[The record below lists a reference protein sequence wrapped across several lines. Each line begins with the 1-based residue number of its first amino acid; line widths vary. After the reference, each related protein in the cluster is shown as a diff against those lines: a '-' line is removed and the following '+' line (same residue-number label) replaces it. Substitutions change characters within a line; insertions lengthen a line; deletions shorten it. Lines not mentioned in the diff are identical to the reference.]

1 LLIELREGGSSFLK
15 FISDSTSTDA
25 SNAPEIINVSDG
37 AVRAE
42 KGEPIK
48 TYLNSL
54 AKAIV
59 PFAFLSVTTGIAHAA
74 PSIDMSGVTSVML
87 TVQTA
92 CLLIGAIIVLIS
104 LVFSVFSFAGGNIMR
119 GVTGVAGVLFGGLV
133 IGMGPTWISSLTGQ
147 AVG

>member
-1 LLIELREGGSSFLK
+1 ME
-15 FISDSTSTDA
+15 FISDSVPTDA
-25 SNAPEIINVSDG
+25 PNAPETINVTRG
-37 AVRAE
+37 ATRAR
-42 KGEPIK
+42 KGDSIK
-48 TYLNSL
+48 AYLNTL
-54 AKAIV
+54 TKAIV
-59 PFAFLSVTTGIAHAA
+59 PFAFLTVTTGLAHAA

-119 GVTGVAGVLFGGLV
+119 GVSGVAGVLFGGLV

>member
-1 LLIELREGGSSFLK
+1 LK
-15 FISDSTSTDA
+15 FISGSVSTDA
-25 SNAPEIINVSDG
+25 INAPETINVSDG
-37 AVRAE
+37 AARAG
-42 KGEPIK
+42 KGESIN
-48 TYLNSL
+48 TYLNAF
-54 AKAIV
+54 AKVIV
-59 PFAFLSVTTGIAHAA
+59 PFAFLTVTTGIAHAA

-119 GVTGVAGVLFGGLV
+119 GVTGVAGVLFGGL

>member
-1 LLIELREGGSSFLK
+1 MK

-25 SNAPEIINVSDG
+25 SNAPEIINVSDR
-37 AVRAE
+37 VTRTK

-48 TYLNSL
+48 TYLNAF

-59 PFAFLSVTTGIAHAA
+59 PFAFFTVTTGIAHAA
-74 PSIDMSGVTSVML
+74 PSIDMSGVTSVLL

>member
-1 LLIELREGGSSFLK
+1 LE
-15 FISDSTSTDA
+15 FISDCFATDA
-25 SNAPEIINVSDG
+25 TTAPETINVSNG
-37 AVRAE
+37 ATRAR
-42 KGEPIK
+42 KGDSIK
-48 TYLNSL
+48 TYLNIFT
-54 AKAIV
+54 KAIV
-59 PFAFLSVTTGIAHAA
+59 PFAFLTVTTGVAHAA

>member
-1 LLIELREGGSSFLK
+1 MEFLSGSLL
-15 FISDSTSTDA
+15 TDA
-25 SNAPEIINVSDG
+25 TTAPATINTNDG
-37 AVRAE
+37 AARAGKE
-42 KGEPIK
+42 DLIK
-48 TYLNSL
+48 TQLKTFARTIAPL
-54 AKAIV
+54 AL
-59 PFAFLSVTTGIAHAA
+59 LSVTASMAHAA

-133 IGMGPTWISSLTGQ
+133 IGLGPTWISSLTGQ

>member
-1 LLIELREGGSSFLK
+1 MK
-15 FISDSTSTDA
+15 FISDSMSTDA

-37 AVRAE
+37 ATRAE
-42 KGEPIK
+42 KGDSIK
-48 TYLNSL
+48 TYLNTF
-54 AKAIV
+54 AKPIA
-59 PFAFLSVTTGIAHAA
+59 PFALLTVTTGIAHAA

>member
-1 LLIELREGGSSFLK
+1 LLIEIREGGSSFLK
-15 FISDSTSTDA
+15 FISDSMSTDA

-37 AVRAE
+37 ATRVE
-42 KGEPIK
+42 KGESIK
-48 TYLNSL
+48 TYRNSF

-59 PFAFLSVTTGIAHAA
+59 PFAFLTVTTCIAHAA
-74 PSIDMSGVTSVML
+74 PSIDMTGVTSVML

>member
-1 LLIELREGGSSFLK
+1 LE
-15 FISDSTSTDA
+15 FISDSVSADA
-25 SNAPEIINVSDG
+25 PNAPETINVTKG
-37 AVRAE
+37 ATRAR
-42 KGEPIK
+42 KGDSIK
-48 TYLNSL
+48 TYLNTFT
-54 AKAIV
+54 KVIV
-59 PFAFLSVTTGIAHAA
+59 PFAFLTVTTGLAHAA

-119 GVTGVAGVLFGGLV
+119 GVTGVAGVLFGGLI